1 MNKYIINKIVIA
13 AFIIVAVILGGVV
26 KLHQFEEAQSE
37 TYIDKF
43 SAEYI
48 PADRQCR
55 WESRLVYEGE
65 TVEGIAKDILN
76 NHPMQEISL
85 GELKSEIMEVN
96 HVSDII
102 YSGRYLI
109 VPVWDYK

>member
-1 MNKYIINKIVIA
+1 MKDYEINKIMIA
-13 AFIIVAVILGGVV
+13 AFIIVAIILGGVV
-26 KLHQFEEAQSE
+26 KLHQFKEAQSE

-48 PADRQCR
+48 PADRQGR
-55 WESRLVYEGE
+55 WESRLVYDGE
-65 TVEGIAKDILN
+65 TVEGIAKDILA
-76 NHPMQEISL
+76 NHPMEEISL
-85 GELKSEIMEVN
+85 DELKSEIMEVN

-102 YSGRYLI
+102 YSGRYLV